1 MTSEIDKMLHTNI
14 KIPGCRPKRL
24 IEHGTLARLF
34 TIKIAIVTKY
44 PHACTGSQAHC
55 WMEVGIAKIGSKRF
69 DDTILAR
76 CCQSA
81 KDAALNHIVPRRPV
95 NQLYQLI
102 DTASLSGPYIK
113 TLPLLY

>member
-1 MTSEIDKMLHTNI
+1 PCRDGAYRCPVIVFNSMTKGRN
-14 KIPGCRPKRL
+14 
-24 IEHGTLARLF
+24 GTLARLF

-81 KDAALNHIVPRRPV
+81 KDASLNHIIPRRPV

-102 DTASLSGPYIK
+102 DTAGG
-113 TLPLLY
+113 TGFT